1 MTNRLLAALLRRGA
15 GEPMTQQDI
24 VGLLAATGASTQDMA
39 DVLATSPNTIRKA
52 QLRLRAG
59 R

>member
-1 MTNRLLAALLRRGA
+1 
-15 GEPMTQQDI
+15 MTQQDI